1 MEYNNLPA
9 NIDKIYNLYQSTT
22 NQLRKM
28 ELLLDTYKNV
38 IHYFGCIFLSEYMLS
53 DERKEEIND
62 AVNSLARPS
71 LGSWVGFINLYRK
84 NFSDKMFIKEF
95 SDTYKKLK
103 KQNLKL
109 MKNQLEVNLIKAL
122 MPLMPS

>member
-62 AVNSLARPS
+62 VVNSLARPS

-84 NFSDKMFIKEF
+84 NFSDKMFIK
-95 SDTYKKLK
+95 
-103 KQNLKL
+103 
-109 MKNQLEVNLIKAL
+109 
-122 MPLMPS
+122 